1 MQGATSVI
9 LPATKFS
16 PPTLS
21 TNHVTRT
28 RLHRRLDDVLEA
40 DGQRVGLVS
49 APAGSGKSTLLAG
62 WLAARPEAS
71 AWLQVDRFDNDPA
84 RFWASVIG
92 ALAEEVPGLDAAIG
106 PALAAAAADEAPV
119 VARLVNA
126 LSARGGSVV
135 LVIDD
140 LHLITHLRVLEG
152 LAYLISLAPPQLR
165 IVLAT
170 RVDPALG
177 LARLRLG
184 GAMTEIRAADLRFEV
199 GEAAGLLAA
208 GVDGLTPSQ
217 LDTLCDR
224 TEGWAAGLVLAGMS
238 LAMTTDLDH
247 AVAAFQGDDR
257 LVVEYLS
264 AELLAGLTAEERD
277 RLLRTSILERMCGPL
292 VDAVCGS
299 VDGTA
304 WLRRVASRNQLVV
317 SLDRTGT
324 WYRYHHLLADLLRL
338 EADVD
343 LAAELPAIHRA
354 AAEWHESEGSPH
366 EAVEHRVGAGDHTIA
381 IDLLWD
387 HAPVLMNRGQMP
399 TVLGQLEQLGS
410 VGRDHPRALLIRS
423 WISLFAGRQADAW
436 RHLDRAR
443 GMDLDDE
450 EAGQATALSIMRGLA
465 DGDVSACLEEVAASG
480 PTIDSTHAMTLGGVL
495 VWAGRHED
503 ARPLL
508 AEAAARAGDE
518 EHVFVAAVT
527 PVFEAIAD
535 IEQEDA
541 ASAAERASWAIRF
554 AEDNAMGNLPQL
566 ALAHSII
573 GRTAEAAEERLGAAG
588 RGVALAR
595 AAQERVALAYA
606 LASAGDVLCAL
617 DEPDGPALLGEAR
630 AVVDRCVDPGIVA
643 PYLARVES
651 RHALAAAPARPAG
664 LVEAPTER
672 EAAVLRYLPTGLSQR
687 EIAEELFVSL
697 NTVKTHTRSLYR
709 KLGVSGRKQAIQAA
723 RDHGLL

>member
-1 MQGATSVI
+1 MHGATGVI

-21 TNHVTRT
+21 DQHVTRS
-28 RLHRRLDDVLEA
+28 RLHRRLDDLLEP

-62 WLAARPEAS
+62 WLAERPEAS

-84 RFWASVIG
+84 RFWASVVG
-92 ALAEEVPGLDAAIG
+92 ALAAEVPGLDAATG

-126 LSARGGSVV
+126 LSAHGGSIV

-140 LHLITHLRVLEG
+140 LHLITQLRVMEG

-177 LARLRLG
+177 LARLRLTG
-184 GAMTEIRAADLRFEV
+184 GMTELRAADLRFEV
-199 GEAAGLLAA
+199 GEAAGLLAT

-217 LDTLCDR
+217 LDTLCQR

-238 LAMTTDLDH
+238 LAVTTDLDH

-264 AELLAGLTAEERD
+264 AELLSGLSLEDRD
-277 RLLRTSILERMCGPL
+277 RLLRTSILDRMCGPL

-299 VDGTA
+299 ADGTA
-304 WLRRVASRNQLVV
+304 WLRRLASRNQMVV

-324 WYRYHHLLADLLRL
+324 WYRYHHLLGDLLRL

-354 AAEWHESEGSPH
+354 AAEWHESDGSPH
-366 EAVEHRVGAGDHTIA
+366 EAVEHRVGAGDHVIA
-381 IDLLWD
+381 VDLLWD
-387 HAPVLMNRGQMP
+387 HAPVLMNRGQLG
-399 TVLGQLEQLGS
+399 TVLGQLERLGS
-410 VGRDHPRALLIRS
+410 AGRDHPRALLVRS
-423 WISLFAGRQADAW
+423 WISLFSGRQADAW

-443 GMDLDDE
+443 ALDLDAE

-465 DGDVSACLEEVAASG
+465 DGDVSACLAEVAASG
-480 PTIDSTHAMTLGGVL
+480 PTIDSTHAMTLGGAL

-508 AEAAARAGDE
+508 QEAAARAADE
-518 EHVFVAAVT
+518 EHLFVAAVT
-527 PVFEAIAD
+527 PVLQAIAD
-535 IEQEDA
+535 IEQGDE
-541 ASAAERASWAIRF
+541 ASAAERASWSIRF
-554 AEDNAMGNLPQL
+554 AEDNAMESLSQL
-566 ALAHSII
+566 ALAHSIV
-573 GRTAEAAEERLGAAG
+573 GRTAEAPDERLAAAR

-595 AAQERVALAYA
+595 TAQERVTLAHA
-606 LASAGDVLCAL
+606 LASAGDVLCEL
-617 DEPDGPALLGEAR
+617 GEPDGPELLREAR

-651 RHALAAAPARPAG
+651 RHALTTAPVRPAG
-664 LVEAPTER
+664 LVDAPTER
-672 EAAVLRYLPTGLSQR
+672 EAAVLRYLPTNLSQR
-687 EIAEELFVSL
+687 QIAEELFVSL

-709 KLGVSGRKQAIQAA
+709 KLGVSDRKQAIQAA